1 VIENLVTVR
10 PSLASV
16 ICDKTSLL
24 RVLLTRV
31 KAKRFDEVKV
41 HTRPFL
47 TPSLPPSL
55 LLPLIS
61 AAGIPLLSL

>member
-41 HTRPFL
+41 DTHNPFL
-47 TPSLPPSL
+47 PSLPPSPPPFLPLQAFL
-55 LLPLIS
+55 LL
-61 AAGIPLLSL
+61 A